1 MGNRLLSLC
10 SLVVALFIGST
21 ASALTITFD
30 ELPVG
35 TVVDGMVIGNV
46 TFGFSSPDA
55 VIDGGPGVTAFIDL
69 PNIEGDASGLLT
81 LSFATP
87 VLSVSYG
94 FALSTSVPVN
104 PGTVMEFFDTG
115 GGLLGFFS
123 AAAADFG
130 FAFAEGGNVERVRR
144 PSALL
149 SSDSTTL
156 TTPGLRSTT

>member
-115 GGLLGFFS
+115 GGLLVVPANLSDIASMLALATNIVKG
-123 AAAADFG
+123 D
-130 FAFAEGGNVERVRR
+130 GGG
-144 PSALL
+144 
-149 SSDSTTL
+149 SDSSSSGRAAI
-156 TTPGLRSTT
+156 PR